1 MSQTL
6 TQALSVL
13 LGVIASLGITAL
25 LIYIFVASSGQGR
38 WSGSQAERTAYYLD
52 RVADESLDRARQHW
66 QRAGRTIRFGPVKA
80 FYCGD
85 QPDNL
90 NRFTP
95 DAGALAIVDARL
107 VFRSASSANF
117 EIDLPLESIRWFGQA
132 NVTVQQFN
140 ALTFYVEPASRWRL
154 YTIGVEDVEGVNR
167 ALQDIGGL
175 ALNPD
180 PDYGPVNVLRCDQN
194 IYGHWVPDHTVRLYL
209 IPDHVLAD
217 WRTVVRFD
225 QIQGLAV
232 LPSGGLSPAGSALL
246 SIHYT
251 ADDGRPRGVGFA
263 LGWSKAF
270 VWAAMLE
277 ERTGVER
284 EQVERK
290 KKIG

>member
-117 EIDLPLESIRWFGQA
+117 EIDLPLESIHWFGQP
-132 NVTVQQFN
+132 NVTVQQVN
-140 ALTFYVEPASRWRL
+140 ALTFYVEHDSRWRL
-154 YTIGVEDVEGVNR
+154 YTFGVDHVPHVAQALQEIGGVE
-167 ALQDIGGL
+167 
-175 ALNPD
+175 LNPLS
-180 PDYGPVNVLRCDQN
+180 DYGPVNTLRYDEN

-209 IPDHVLAD
+209 IPDHLLAD
-217 WRTVVRFD
+217 WRTIVRFD
-225 QIQGLAV
+225 QIQGVVV
-232 LPSGGLSPAGSALL
+232 LPSGGLSPAASALL
-246 SIHYT
+246 SIRYT
-251 ADDGRPRGVGFA
+251 SDDGKPRGIGFA
-263 LGWSKAF
+263 LGWDKARA
-270 VWAAMLE
+270 WAAMLE
-277 ERTGVER
+277 ERTGVEPD
-284 EQVERK
+284 QVERK

>member
-117 EIDLPLESIRWFGQA
+117 EIDLPLESIHWFGQP
-132 NVTVQQFN
+132 NVTVQQVN
-140 ALTFYVEPASRWRL
+140 ALTFYVEHDSRWRL
-154 YTIGVEDVEGVNR
+154 YTIGVDHVPHVAQ
-167 ALQDIGGL
+167 ALQEIGGVE
-175 ALNPD
+175 LNPLS
-180 PDYGPVNVLRCDQN
+180 DYGPVNTLRYDEN

-209 IPDHVLAD
+209 IPDHLLAD
-217 WRTVVRFD
+217 WRTIVRFD
-225 QIQGLAV
+225 QIQGVVV
-232 LPSGGLSPAGSALL
+232 LPSGGLSPAASALL
-246 SIHYT
+246 SIRYT
-251 ADDGRPRGVGFA
+251 SDDGKPRGIGFA
-263 LGWSKAF
+263 LGWDKARA
-270 VWAAMLE
+270 WAAMLE
-277 ERTGVER
+277 ERTGVEPD
-284 EQVERK
+284 QVERK

>member
-1 MSQTL
+1 M
-6 TQALSVL
+6 AEI
-13 LGVIASLGITAL
+13 VIALIRIL
-25 LIYIFVASSGQGR
+25 LIAAIGVMYVFIMVEAARNHETREEQIEAR
-38 WSGSQAERTAYYLD
+38 LNRTAAEG
-52 RVADESLDRARQHW
+52 VERARRRW
-66 QRAGRTIRFGPVKA
+66 LRAGRTIRFGPVKA

-90 NRFTP
+90 NRSAP
-95 DAGALAIVDARL
+95 DVGALAIVDDRL
-107 VFRSASSANF
+107 IFRSVSSANF

-180 PDYGPVNVLRCDQN
+180 PDYGPVNALRCDQN

-277 ERTGVER
+277 ERTGVEVD
-284 EQVERK
+284 QVERK

>member
-13 LGVIASLGITAL
+13 LCVIASLGITAL

-117 EIDLPLESIRWFGQA
+117 EIDLPLESIHWFGQP
-132 NVTVQQFN
+132 NVTVQQVN
-140 ALTFYVEPASRWRL
+140 ALTFYVEHDSRWRL
-154 YTIGVEDVEGVNR
+154 YTFGVDHVPHVAQALQEIGGVE
-167 ALQDIGGL
+167 
-175 ALNPD
+175 LNPLS
-180 PDYGPVNVLRCDQN
+180 DYGPVNTLRYDEN

-209 IPDHVLAD
+209 IPDHLLAD
-217 WRTVVRFD
+217 WRTIVRFD
-225 QIQGLAV
+225 QIQGVVV
-232 LPSGGLSPAGSALL
+232 LPSGGLSPAASALL
-246 SIHYT
+246 SIRYT
-251 ADDGRPRGVGFA
+251 SDDGKPRGIGFA
-263 LGWSKAF
+263 LGWDKARA
-270 VWAAMLE
+270 WAAMLE
-277 ERTGVER
+277 ERTGVEPD
-284 EQVERK
+284 QVERK